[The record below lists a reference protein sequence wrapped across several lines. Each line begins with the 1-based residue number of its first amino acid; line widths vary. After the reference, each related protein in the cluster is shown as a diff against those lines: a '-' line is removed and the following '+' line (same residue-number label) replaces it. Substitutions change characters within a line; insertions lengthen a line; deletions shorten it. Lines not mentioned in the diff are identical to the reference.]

1 MHMRAFYFSLGGKK
15 LLVDK
20 INPQIMTAFGFIS
33 NLVQFIFQYCLQFND
48 DIIASGSSDSTVRL
62 WSHQGMYQVLKS
74 IFLVTYYDNRQT
86 IKIQLNKISKV
97 YFLSKTLQDCL
108 GIEK

>member
-1 MHMRAFYFSLGGKK
+1 MRAIYSSLGGKK

-20 INPQIMTAFGFIS
+20 INPQIMSAFGFIS
-33 NLVQFIFQYCLQFND
+33 NLVQFAFQYCLQFND

-74 IFLVTYYDNRQT
+74 IFLVT
-86 IKIQLNKISKV
+86 
-97 YFLSKTLQDCL
+97 
-108 GIEK
+108 